1 MLCGFEST
9 WVSNFLPP
17 FSPFS
22 SLLVCGSN
30 RYCLIESGSSLGDS
44 ENSYPC
50 QPCSEE
56 VNLLTANVLY
66 RRKEFKLLLKWRL
79 KIREKFGF
87 PTKKTTQ
94 TKATLAEEVAEVA
107 AVEPMDE
114 ELKIQEELQALKDKD
129 SSKRKREKRKEN
141 EKKQKDIV
149 RMQLHMVAPMD
160 IGMDQSGPSGEDAM
174 FALKPIDKSN
184 AISKVSKGKMAI
196 VTDADERKDR
206 DGGFGS
212 SGETDDESDEE
223 EDRLEREMD
232 NLYDQFKERKAE
244 SDAKYRAKKIRK
256 EHEDGVWEGVS
267 GDEGASSGDDI
278 QFDQDSDEESDDEQT
293 AASKQLLTDLDNTPE
308 EAGGLSKRANNFFS
322 QDIFKDMA
330 GILDEPEPEVQKRSD
345 IAMADDLKHEPVP
358 VPKKRQSKVAKK
370 QPAEIEDESSE
381 SEADQKRG
389 FKTAK
394 HQDQTDDWEDEPR
407 NKKSDGRIDIDIIT
421 AEAMTLA
428 HQLATGQKSSYDV
441 VDDGYN
447 KHAFR
452 DRDGLPDWFV
462 EEESKHD
469 RPHKPITKAA
479 ANAIKEKL
487 RAYNA
492 RPIKKVRE
500 AKARKKFKTAQR
512 LEKLKKKSDVL
523 ANEEGMTEKEKA
535 DNISKLM
542 STAGKKKPREN
553 MKVVVAKG
561 LNKGVKGRPKGVKGR
576 YKIVDA
582 RMKKEMRAMKRIAKR
597 K

>member
-1 MLCGFEST
+1 
-9 WVSNFLPP
+9 LPGR
-17 FSPFS
+17 S
-22 SLLVCGSN
+22 
-30 RYCLIESGSSLGDS
+30 
-44 ENSYPC
+44 
-50 QPCSEE
+50 
-56 VNLLTANVLY
+56 NLLTVNVVY

-94 TKATLAEEVAEVA
+94 TKATLAEEVGEVA

-114 ELKIQEELQALKDKD
+114 ELKIQEELQALKDRD

-196 VTDADERKDR
+196 VTDADARKDR
-206 DGGFGS
+206 DSGFGS
-212 SGETDDESDEE
+212 LGDTDDESDEE
-223 EDRLEREMD
+223 EDRLERELD
-232 NLYDQFKERKAE
+232 GLYDQFKERKAE

-256 EHEDGVWEGVS
+256 EHEDGIWEGVS
-267 GDEGASSGDDI
+267 GDEGGSSGDDI
-278 QFDQDSDEESDDEQT
+278 RFDQDSSDESDDEQA
-293 AASKQLLTDLDNTPE
+293 AASKQLLTDLDNTPS

-330 GILDEPEPEVQKRSD
+330 GILDEPEPEVQKSAD
-345 IAMADDLKHEPVP
+345 IEIGDGSKDEPVAL
-358 VPKKRQSKVAKK
+358 PKKRQTKTAKK
-370 QPAEIEDESSE
+370 QPAKIVEESSE
-381 SEADQKRG
+381 SEDDRKDG
-389 FKTAK
+389 FETVKN
-394 HQDQTDDWEDEPR
+394 QVPTDDWEDEPR
-407 NKKSDGRIDIDIIT
+407 NKKSDGRIDIDIVT

-428 HQLATGQKSSYDV
+428 HQLATGQKSNYDV

-469 RPHKPITKAA
+469 RPHRPITKAA

-512 LEKLKKKSDVL
+512 LEKLKKKSDLL

-535 DNISKLM
+535 DSIQKLM
-542 STAGKKKPREN
+542 SKAGKKKPREN